1 VKYNRYHDRLIA
13 PLWPPVFSA
22 VRETAGELSDIL
34 GDDHD
39 PAVLRRANNLQSGRE
54 AAERLPHGRA

>member
-1 VKYNRYHDRLIA
+1 LIA
-13 PLWPPVFSA
+13 PLWPPVISA